1 MTAADARPSGAT
13 RPPVPTV
20 VRLSGEI
27 DILTGRAIR
36 ERLLD
41 ALRHSAG
48 PLVLDLS
55 EVSFCDA
62 SGLSVLVGVQ
72 RRARELGVALILTAP
87 RPHMSRILRITGLD
101 RSLPTAA

>member
-1 MTAADARPSGAT
+1 MTAAGTRPSGAT
-13 RPPVPTV
+13 RPSAPTT

-27 DILTGRAIR
+27 DILTAGALR

-41 ALRHSAG
+41 ALRHSTG

-72 RRARELGVALILTAP
+72 HRARELGAILILTAP

-101 RSLPTAA
+101 RGLPTAA